1 MLALALRRVGLSLL
15 VLLLLSA
22 VVFLG
27 TEVLPG
33 DALTVSLSAEDLAFM
48 PRAQLDAMRAALG
61 LDRPVA
67 ERYLEW
73 LLRAVRFDFGR
84 TLVGRAEVAAE
95 IGPALL
101 NSLLLGIVAALV
113 TPVLAVLLG
122 TLAALHPGGR
132 LDGAISAAT
141 LLTFSIPEFV
151 LGNLLII
158 AFAVL
163 LPVFPAVIA
172 LQADAPWSQLAWTL
186 PLPVAALTLGV
197 VAHQVRLLRAAM
209 IEALASEYVERAALS
224 GLGPWRV
231 VLLHALPVALLPL
244 LNLVAAFVA
253 SLVSGIV
260 VIEVVFRYPGIGT
273 ELVEGLA
280 KREVAIVQAV
290 VLLAAALVVLA
301 NLLADL
307 ALLALDPRARARAA
321 S

>member
-1 MLALALRRVGLSLL
+1 MLRLALRRAGLSAF
-15 VLLLLSA
+15 VLLLISV

-48 PRAQLDAMRAALG
+48 PRAQLDEMRAALG
-61 LDRPVA
+61 LDRPVL

-73 LLRAVRFDFGR
+73 IGRALRLDFGR
-84 TLVGRAEVAAE
+84 TLVGRADVAAE
-95 IGPALL
+95 IAPALV
-101 NSLLLGIVAALV
+101 NSLLLGMVAAV
-113 TPVLAVLLG
+113 ITPALAILLG
-122 TLAALHPGGR
+122 TLAALRPGGR
-132 LDGAISAAT
+132 LDGAISGAT
-141 LLTFSIPEFV
+141 LLAFSVPEFV

-172 LQADAPWSQLAWTL
+172 LPADAPWSQLVWTL

-209 IEALASEYVERAALS
+209 IEALSSEYVERAALS
-224 GLGPWRV
+224 GLSPWRV
-231 VLLHALPVALLPL
+231 VVLHALPVALLPL
-244 LNLVAAFVA
+244 LNLMAAFVA
-253 SLVSGIV
+253 SLTSGIV
-260 VIEVVFRYPGIGT
+260 VIEIVFRYPGIGT

-280 KREVAIVQAV
+280 KREVAIVQAI
-290 VLLAAALVVLA
+290 VLLAASLVVLA

-321 S
+321 A